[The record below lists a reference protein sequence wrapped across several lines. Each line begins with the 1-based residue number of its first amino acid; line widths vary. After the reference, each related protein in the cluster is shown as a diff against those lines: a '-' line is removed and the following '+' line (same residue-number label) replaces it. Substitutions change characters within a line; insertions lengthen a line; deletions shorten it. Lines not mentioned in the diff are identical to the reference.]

1 MIALLREK
9 ERVCDRVCEY
19 VFVCLC
25 ARGKD
30 FNGNTAEEG
39 VCERACEF
47 VCVCVSVCE
56 RQSEDVGIYVWMIEE
71 KIERDVQSERD

>member
-1 MIALLREK
+1 
-9 ERVCDRVCEY
+9 
-19 VFVCLC
+19 LC

-56 RQSEDVGIYVWMIEE
+56 RQSEDVGIYVWMIEK
-71 KIERDVQSERD
+71 KIERDVEGMKD